1 LMIEMPFREG
11 TLVWVTSLHSYI
23 TLHVMD
29 SHWHCLASVMDL
41 SMHGGGV
48 ALCQIALIAG

>member
-1 LMIEMPFREG
+1 MIEMPFREG

-29 SHWHCLASVMDL
+29 SHWHCLANVDL
-41 SMHGGGV
+41 WIYQCMAV
-48 ALCQIALIAG
+48 VWPYVKLL